1 MSRKGKQDRKN
12 KHHVYPSKDTRHQT
26 EIKVINAEA
35 HRRWHYL
42 VSDMTPKQAI
52 RYIARNFMPKE
63 VEHSLLQA
71 IR

>member
-1 MSRKGKQDRKN
+1 MTRKKDGKNR
-12 KHHVYPSKDTRHQT
+12 HHPFPKKSKRHYE

-42 VSDMTPKQAI
+42 VADKNPREAV

-63 VEHSLLQA
+63 LEQTLLEA